1 MNWMTEIL
9 MRTCHDCNEDK
20 LSLRLMI
27 SFSLKMDSSHIIL
40 WGLKIGSRCKR
51 SVRWGVPELLFHFF
65 CLCLAFCL
73 LLEFWSNWDMGMT
86 SLDRWQA
93 LTADIA
99 LTVDQPGLLT
109 SLDLRHPWISRL
121 LSTIYIYIY
130 KYVCVDTYIP
140 APGAEVFRTSS
151 RMDGFLYVLD
161 FLWCAC
167 GLRAS
172 FIEGRV
178 TIIRV
183 GVSTIRMWFESFL
196 KCQWPKLLKLLLF
209 SRHWR
214 ASDSLQCRG
223 SRSCTR
229 PLQTPSFRFARLRTI

>member
-1 MNWMTEIL
+1 MNWMTEII

-73 LLEFWSNWDMGMT
+73 LLEFCLCLAFCLLLEFWSNWDMGMT

-121 LSTIYIYIY
+121 LSTVYIYINM
-130 KYVCVDTYIP
+130 CVWIHIFQP
-140 APGAEVFRTSS
+140 RGPKFSGPLPVW
-151 RMDGFLYVLD
+151 MDFFTCWIFYDAHVVWEL
-161 FLWCAC
+161 
-167 GLRAS
+167 
-172 FIEGRV
+172 
-178 TIIRV
+178 
-183 GVSTIRMWFESFL
+183 
-196 KCQWPKLLKLLLF
+196 PLLKVE
-209 SRHWR
+209 
-214 ASDSLQCRG
+214 
-223 SRSCTR
+223 
-229 PLQTPSFRFARLRTI
+229 